1 MFAGIGGFRT
11 GLTNAGDF
19 FMPVGWCEKDKHA
32 QKAYRLLYGTEGEY
46 FCDDARI
53 INPADLPDFDLIC
66 GGFPCQPFSVAGQR
80 LGFADERGTLFHEI
94 CRLAEARH
102 PKYLLLENVP
112 GLLTHE
118 GGQTFL
124 AILTALEQLGYSLEW
139 CVVNSANF
147 GVPQDRKR
155 VYIVGYLDSRL
166 SGKIYP
172 VRESTYSNLKQL
184 IPGRQGQRVYSPDG
198 AAVTSA
204 NIYVSFFSAP
214 TAFTLYG
221 GSFLTCFCPAGAVDF
236 YSIIAHELMHGFA
249 SEKLTELY
257 RQHVESNEKLRAC
270 HRALL
275 EDWQSGDEEEFVM
288 AAEYYLC
295 YLSGNYSEE
304 RLLER
309 AKKEYGGNCP
319 TSVAVFELLLQEPQI
334 PEDYDKWLI
343 EQFEGNKLSV
353 CD

>member
-118 GGQTFL
+118 GGGGKL
-124 AILTALEQLGYSLEW
+124 SSLSSPRLGNWGILLNGVLLTAQTSVSPRIGSECTLSDILITDCPAKYILSEKAHIQILSSLFPDAK
-139 CVVNSANF
+139 VS
-147 GVPQDRKR
+147 
-155 VYIVGYLDSRL
+155 VYI
-166 SGKIYP
+166 P
-172 VRESTYSNLKQL
+172 PME
-184 IPGRQGQRVYSPDG
+184 PP
-198 AAVTSA
+198 
-204 NIYVSFFSAP
+204 YV
-214 TAFTLYG
+214 
-221 GSFLTCFCPAGAVDF
+221 
-236 YSIIAHELMHGFA
+236 
-249 SEKLTELY
+249 
-257 RQHVESNEKLRAC
+257 
-270 HRALL
+270 
-275 EDWQSGDEEEFVM
+275 
-288 AAEYYLC
+288 
-295 YLSGNYSEE
+295 
-304 RLLER
+304 
-309 AKKEYGGNCP
+309 
-319 TSVAVFELLLQEPQI
+319 
-334 PEDYDKWLI
+334 
-343 EQFEGNKLSV
+343 
-353 CD
+353 